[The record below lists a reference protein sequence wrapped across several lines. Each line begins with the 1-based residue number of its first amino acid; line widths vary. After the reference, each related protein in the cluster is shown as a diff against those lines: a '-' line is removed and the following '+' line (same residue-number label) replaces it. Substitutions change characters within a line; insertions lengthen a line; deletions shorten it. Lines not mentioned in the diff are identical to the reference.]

1 MKYLVLGGFL
11 LTITFFF
18 YEGLKKDPKVIP
30 SNLIHEEIINFK
42 LNKTNFFPSF
52 DKLNLLEN
60 KEFKIINFFASWCP
74 PCKVEHPNLMKLS
87 KKFKI
92 YGIAKK
98 DSDAE
103 IKNWLEKAGNPFE
116 AIGHDY
122 DGSAGINWGVY
133 GLPETFIV
141 NNYGKIVYKH
151 VGPITVRDLKKI
163 NQILEKK

>member
-1 MKYLVLGGFL
+1 M
-11 LTITFFF
+11 
-18 YEGLKKDPKVIP
+18 
-30 SNLIHEEIINFK
+30 
-42 LNKTNFFPSF
+42 
-52 DKLNLLEN
+52 EN

-151 VGPITVRDLKKI
+151 VGPITVRDLKNKSNFSNKMKI
-163 NQILEKK
+163 LVIIFFSEFATCKSG

>member
-1 MKYLVLGGFL
+1 M
-11 LTITFFF
+11 
-18 YEGLKKDPKVIP
+18 
-30 SNLIHEEIINFK
+30 
-42 LNKTNFFPSF
+42 
-52 DKLNLLEN
+52 EN

-98 DSDAE
+98 DSDIK

-133 GLPETFIV
+133 SLPETFIV

-163 NQILEKK
+163 NQILVIK

>member
-30 SNLIHEEIINFK
+30 SNLIHEEIPNFK

-60 KEFKIINFFASWCP
+60 KEFKIINFFASWCL

-87 KKFKI
+87 KEFKI

-98 DSDAE
+98 DSDKE

-163 NQILEKK
+163 NQILVIK